1 MEACAEGKKTKLSL
15 DKLCFVK
22 SFIHEIRMHQFT
34 IDFVLCPRNTVKNKK
49 IRSLPSGHLQST
61 VGRQTVNT

>member
-1 MEACAEGKKTKLSL
+1 MEGKKAKLSL

-34 IDFVLCPRNTVKNKK
+34 IDFVLYPKYSKEQEDKVPAYRT
-49 IRSLPSGHLQST
+49 LQST
-61 VGRQTVNT
+61 VGRQTVNK

>member
-1 MEACAEGKKTKLSL
+1 MEGKKAKLSL

-34 IDFVLCPRNTVKNKK
+34 IDFVLYPRNTVKSKK
-49 IRSLPSGHLQST
+49 IRSLPTGHLQST
-61 VGRQTVNT
+61 VGRQTVNK